1 MARKPRKSPPIP
13 EVIRGAASGRKWTVT
28 EPGDDTPVFADRTT
42 GKMVVPL
49 DDSDASAFVRTH
61 EMARLTWSPDAPI
74 TDPYEQAFEEARLN
88 LLTRQVGLPT
98 DTYRE
103 PGTVET
109 TIANSLGNKAQAAL
123 TRVALT
129 GTSDE
134 PVAARTLA
142 GVDPQVGLWANE
154 ALTHLRK
161 SKLTFKG
168 VQEAAEYLRSRVV
181 TSTRKPSRPDPKGE
195 SEAKAGIAREGAG
208 ATGDKPGPAP
218 KLVLPPVPK
227 PAESKAKP
235 DEAKAPEKSREAAKR
250 QEAKEAEASV
260 PVLQL
265 MKDEGN
271 PPSIW
276 HPPVDGGAHWG
287 TMTVEVPPMPLRL
300 PRRIGKGKWRPADS
314 GAVPRRM
321 ERWCSDQAVFS
332 TKGRQRS
339 GTVLVDGSGSMGLS
353 HEQILH
359 VVLKAPAATVAVYS
373 GGRHMLDGREISL
386 EEWTRL
392 HGVDRAASAR
402 VTQDLNGGRLQL
414 LARKGRRVATIP
426 SRAGANVVDGPA
438 LRWLARQRAPRV
450 WVSDMRVTGVGEAT
464 SLELYKNAQDIC
476 RMFGIKVV
484 PTVEAAIRLLGG
496 AKQLIRTR

>member
-1 MARKPRKSPPIP
+1 MARKARKSPPIP

-28 EPGDDTPVFADRTT
+28 EPGGDTPVFSDRLT

-88 LLTRQVGLPT
+88 LLTKQVGLPT

-109 TIANSLGNKAQAAL
+109 TIANNMANKATAAL

-134 PVAARTLA
+134 AVASRTLA

-168 VQEAAEYLRSRVV
+168 VQEAAEYLRRRV
-181 TSTRKPSRPDPKGE
+181 TMAKSPQPRPEPGDGPARPGKPSDGPP
-195 SEAKAGIAREGAG
+195 SS
-208 ATGDKPGPAP
+208 GPAP
-218 KLVLPPVPK
+218 KLVLPPMPEAPKVAPAKPK
-227 PAESKAKP
+227 PKPGKSKADDSLP
-235 DEAKAPEKSREAAKR
+235 DAVLD
-250 QEAKEAEASV
+250 V
-260 PVLQL
+260 PVLVSEYVPT
-265 MKDEGN
+265 EGKLSPVLV
-271 PPSIW
+271 PPRIGTGSKEGQW
-276 HPPVDGGAHWG
+276 A
-287 TMTVEVPPMPLRL
+287 TMTVVSPPMPLRL
-300 PRRIGKGKWRPADS
+300 PRRVGKGKWRPADC

-339 GTVLVDGSGSMGLS
+339 GTVLIDGSSS
-353 HEQILH
+353 ISIPVEQIKMILTQ
-359 VVLKAPAATVAVYS
+359 APAATVAMYS
-373 GGRHMLDGREISL
+373 GS
-386 EEWTRL
+386 
-392 HGVDRAASAR
+392 GVSGTLW
-402 VTQDLNGGRLQL
+402 V
-414 LARKGRRVATIP
+414 LARRGRRVATIP
-426 SRAGANVVDGPA
+426 RRPGGNCVDGPA
-438 LRWLARQRAPRV
+438 LRWLAKQKAPRI
-450 WVSDMRVTGVGEAT
+450 WVCDEGVTGVYDHQAPGMVTEAR
-464 SLELYKNAQDIC
+464 NIC
-476 RMFGIKVV
+476 RVFGIKRVDDV
-484 PTVEAAIRLLGG
+484 LSAIVLMGG
-496 AKQLIRTR
+496 KAKQRTTKM